1 MHDLRALGAKIWE
14 VMRQQDMSKGELS
27 ELIKL
32 DWFALGCILNGYLF
46 MRGEDLTNIS
56 KALNYPADKFF
67 ECSFDTYNKYVFKGK
82 LKSEEDLEWAD
93 AILDNVENLIHEI
106 RCMDLEDRKE
116 ETKKLEK
123 RIEYLERK
131 VKEYESNIIKP
142 Q

>member
-1 MHDLRALGAKIWE
+1 
-14 VMRQQDMSKGELS
+14 
-27 ELIKL
+27 
-32 DWFALGCILNGYLF
+32 

-93 AILDNVENLIHEI
+93 AILDRVENLIHEI

-131 VKEYESNIIKP
+131 LKEYESNAIKS
-142 Q
+142 